1 MRVETYSE
9 PGSPRKRNEDWIGH
23 SGRSV
28 VVLDGLSAPKGLSS
42 SCKHDVPWFVNELG
56 NYLLALCESTESE
69 LENLLARAISHVASL
84 HSKTCDLSSPDI
96 PSSTVAV
103 LRASD
108 ERVEWLILADSV
120 ILLDCK
126 VGGVEVITDAKVENS
141 AKPEKEAA
149 LAVPVGSP
157 LHEERVRELV
167 AAQRLVRNT
176 PEGYWVA
183 SANPDAAGYASTGFI
198 EASRVKRAA
207 LMTDGAAKL
216 VEFGI
221 DTWDD
226 TLTRLAD
233 GGPQALVAQVR
244 TAEKSDPSGVKW
256 PRYKAQDDA
265 TAAYLV
271 FP

>member
-9 PGSPRKRNEDWIGH
+9 PGSPRKRNEDWVGH

-28 VVLDGLSAPKGLSS
+28 VVLDGLSAPEGLGS

-56 NYLLALCESTESE
+56 NYLLAICESAESG
-69 LENLLARAISHVASL
+69 LEDLLAHAISHVAGL
-84 HSKTCDLSSPDI
+84 HSETCDLSSPDI
-96 PSSTVAV
+96 PSSTVAI
-103 LRASD
+103 LRASK
-108 ERVEWLILADSV
+108 ECVEWLILADSA
-120 ILLDCK
+120 ILLDCE
-126 VGGVEVITDAKVENS
+126 VGEVEVVTDAKVENS
-141 AKPEKEAA
+141 AKLEKEAA

-183 SANPDAAGYASTGFI
+183 SASPDAARYATTGSI
-198 EASRVKRAA
+198 EIDRVKRAA

-221 DTWDD
+221 DTWDE
-226 TLTRLAD
+226 TFARLAD

-244 TAEKSDPSGVKW
+244 IAEKSDPSGVKW

-265 TAAYLV
+265 TVAYLV